1 MKTLPL
7 LILCIASI
15 SFAEDFKTIDGKEYK
30 DATVTRV
37 EPDGIV
43 VKMKSGISKL
53 YFTELPK
60 DVQERFHYDAQKATS
75 YSAEQ
80 AANYAAY
87 QKQEEQGR
95 HQREDADAQD
105 KALSAQQQA
114 INRNIQALQD
124 RNAALQQ
131 EEEALQQR
139 KREATHRAPSY

>member
-15 SFAEDFKTIDGKEYK
+15 SFAEDFKTVDGKEYK

-37 EPDGIV
+37 EPDGVV

-131 EEEALQQR
+131 EDH
-139 KREATHRAPSY
+139 ATAACSG

>member
-15 SFAEDFKTIDGKEYK
+15 SFAEDFKTVDGKEYK

-37 EPDGIV
+37 EPDGVV

-75 YSAEQ
+75 CSAEQ

-95 HQREDADAQD
+95 HLRPRLEHQHRRHHRCTRKVSLEKFLADGDVLDAY
-105 KALSAQQQA
+105 
-114 INRNIQALQD
+114 
-124 RNAALQQ
+124 
-131 EEEALQQR
+131 EAPARVVLR
-139 KREATHRAPSY
+139 G